1 MLLPSYELGLLYICM
16 CFGMYMSDAVVLQC
30 GTYIYLSVIHIYT
43 SVWYFSVVKVYRYAL
58 CIGMG

>member
-30 GTYIYLSVIHIYT
+30 GTYIYLSVVLQCCQSIQIRIMY
-43 SVWYFSVVKVYRYAL
+43 WYGVSECANY
-58 CIGMG
+58 